1 MLGGIFGLYLANLVE
16 DNVEDWSKAYTSGGK
31 YTVNGGMLGKALSKV
46 SGGKIDPSKLS
57 YVFASAQSKKTIGSL
72 LTRTAV
78 KGIAGYMFNPYVIA
92 GKMAVGAI
100 YDSQKE
106 YAEEQFKKQ
115 IFDLPDDS
123 NKYLIDERFNAVNSN
138 AMSSMDRTNYT
149 VKELLNS
156 GNLAGSLID
165 RAFGNM

>member
-1 MLGGIFGLYLANLVE
+1 MLGGIFGLYLANLIE
-16 DNVEDWSKAYTSGGK
+16 DNAEEWARAYTKGGK
-31 YTVNGGMLGKALSKV
+31 YTVDGGMLGKALKKV

-57 YVFASAQSKKTIGSL
+57 YTFASAQSKKTIGSL
-72 LTRTAV
+72 VTKTAV
-78 KGIAGYMFNPYVIA
+78 KGIANYLFNPYVIA
-92 GKMAVGAI
+92 GKMAVGAM

-106 YAEEQFKKQ
+106 YMNEQFKKQ
-115 IFDLPDDS
+115 VFNLPDES

-138 AMSSMDRTNYT
+138 AMSGMDRTNFA
-149 VKELLNS
+149 VRELLNS